1 MIFEVVVMWFTHLF
15 VNIDTHKL
23 HLKWMKLVQS
33 LIFSGS
39 ECQIWGTKVL
49 KVLSPYLAVLWTFIY
64 ILFDLCVSHFVLC
77 HISFMK
83 VGCILFKVLKT
94 SNPSVLRCFRSKH
107 FLFSKTSWRRLEDIF
122 KKCLQDFF
130 QTRVQDL
137 FKTSSNTFCNYVLK
151 TSWKTKKM
159 LCWRRLLQEEFLLG
173 YFHCALAWFIKRSFA
188 IAIKTI
194 VQNS

>member
-23 HLKWMKLVQS
+23 HWKWMKLLQS

-39 ECQIWGTKVL
+39 ECQIRGTKVL
-49 KVLSPYLAVLWTFIY
+49 KVLSPDLAVLWTFIC

-83 VGCILFKVLKT
+83 VGCILSKVLKT
-94 SNPSVLRCFRSKH
+94 SNPSVLRCFCSKH

-122 KKCLQDFF
+122 KTCLQDFF

-151 TSWKTKKM
+151 TSWKTKKNVM
-159 LCWRRLLQEEFLLG
+159 LKTSSTRRVFAGLLPLCTCLI
-173 YFHCALAWFIKRSFA
+173 Y
-188 IAIKTI
+188 
-194 VQNS
+194 